1 MLKNIKYETN
11 DVNEIFID
19 IAEEIKNGWKLYSFS
34 MPCIEHSL
42 ICRPGLSCRPEI
54 AMEVSFSKEF

>member
-42 ICRPGLSCRPEI
+42 SCRPEI
-54 AMEVSFSKEF
+54 MMEVSFSKES